1 MLESIECIKGKL
13 SLPGGTLLRALAL
26 PALAF
31 VLFGCKVE
39 IYRGLAQQDANE
51 MLATLLGA
59 GIEAENL
66 AGKDGVTLKV
76 EETQI
81 NKAIELLNS
90 RGLPR
95 PKKASMGEI
104 FKQEGMVASP
114 IEQRARFTYAIS
126 EELSRTLSQ
135 LDGVVSARVHI
146 VVPTERPNEPE
157 GPASAAIFIKHR
169 DNFDLSGYVP
179 QIKQLVAHSVEGLSY
194 DRVSVVLFPAQI
206 ATNMNQRAKEEDRF
220 ENSTIIILAA
230 AAVLLIALTAAAV
243 MLWLKRKANANKPI

>member
-1 MLESIECIKGKL
+1 VSDALRVFRGAL
-13 SLPGGTLLRALAL
+13 FRALVL
-26 PALAF
+26 SSLAA
-31 VLFGCKVE
+31 VLSGCKVE
-39 IYRGLAQQDANE
+39 IYRGLAQQDAND

-59 GIEAENL
+59 GIEAENV

-76 EETQI
+76 EQTQI

-104 FKQEGMVASP
+104 FKQDGMVSSP
-114 IEQRARFTYAIS
+114 VEQRARFTYAIS

-194 DRVSVVLFPAQI
+194 DRVSVVLFPSRA
-206 ATNMNQRAKEEDRF
+206 APSVNQRARDDDGF
-220 ENSTIIILAA
+220 ENRNFLLIGAA
-230 AAVLLIALTAAAV
+230 AFLLLVVLAVATLVFWSRLRAHA
-243 MLWLKRKANANKPI
+243 KKPD

>member
-1 MLESIECIKGKL
+1 MSDALRVFRGA
-13 SLPGGTLLRALAL
+13 LLRALV
-26 PALAF
+26 LASLAV
-31 VLFGCKVE
+31 VLSGCKVE
-39 IYRGLAQQDANE
+39 IYRGLAQQDAND

-59 GIEAENL
+59 GIEAENV

-76 EETQI
+76 EQTQI

-104 FKQEGMVASP
+104 FKQEGMVSSP
-114 IEQRARFTYAIS
+114 VEQRARFTYAIS

-157 GPASAAIFIKHR
+157 GPASAAIFIKYR

-179 QIKQLVAHSVEGLSY
+179 QIKQLVAHSVEGLRY
-194 DRVSVVLFPAQI
+194 DSVSVVLFPAQ
-206 ATNMNQRAKEEDRF
+206 AASSVNQRDRDD
-220 ENSTIIILAA
+220 NGIDNRSVLLIGA
-230 AAVLLIALTAAAV
+230 AAVLLLVALAAATLV
-243 MLWLKRKANANKPI
+243 LWLRLRAHAKKPA

>member
-1 MLESIECIKGKL
+1 MSDELRV
-13 SLPGGTLLRALAL
+13 LLGALFRALLLSSLAL
-26 PALAF
+26 
-31 VLFGCKVE
+31 VLSGCKVE
-39 IYRGLAQQDANE
+39 IYRGLAQQDAND

-59 GIEAENL
+59 GVEAENV
-66 AGKDGVTLKV
+66 ATKDGVTLKV
-76 EETQI
+76 EQTQI

-104 FKQEGMVASP
+104 FKQDGMVSSP
-114 IEQRARFTYAIS
+114 VEQRARFTYAIS

-169 DNFDLSGYVP
+169 DNVDLSGYVP

-194 DRVSVVLFPAQI
+194 DRVSVVLFPAQV
-206 ATNMNQRAKEEDRF
+206 ASGVSQRVRDDDRF
-220 ENSTIIILAA
+220 DNRFVLVIAA
-230 AAVLLIALTAAAV
+230 AAVLLLVVLAAATLV
-243 MLWLKRKANANKPI
+243 LWFRLRAHAKKPV